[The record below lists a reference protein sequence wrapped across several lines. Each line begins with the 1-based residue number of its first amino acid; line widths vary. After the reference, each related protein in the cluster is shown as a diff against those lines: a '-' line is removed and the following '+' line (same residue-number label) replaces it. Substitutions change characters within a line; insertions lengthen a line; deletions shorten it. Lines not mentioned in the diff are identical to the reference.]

1 MLGILDRIRCT
12 WGLMG
17 ASWRVLLANK
27 SLLVFPLFS
36 GLASIVVIASFW
48 YPLARVFPNGMGA
61 ENAPAASEAARY
73 AVVFAFYLCNYFVI
87 IFFNSAL
94 VACAMVG
101 MHGGKL
107 TVGDGLRMA
116 GSRLPAI
123 FGWALVSATVGLVL
137 RIIEDRSE
145 TVGKIM
151 SSLLGTAWTMVTF
164 LAVPVLV
171 VEKRG
176 PFEAFKRSASLL
188 KRTWGEQ
195 IAGHFAFGIVFF
207 LLALPAFVIVFS
219 VLGLSGGAGGPL
231 VIALFVALAIYILTL
246 AMVQSALHSIF
257 RAALYLYAINGEA
270 PSGFGRS
277 DLLRGAVG
285 SR

>member
-1 MLGILDRIRCT
+1 MRGVLERIRCT
-12 WGLMG
+12 WGIMG

-27 SLLVFPLFS
+27 PLLVFPLFS

-48 YPLARVFPNGMGA
+48 YPLAHAFPDGIVA
-61 ENAPAASEAARY
+61 EDAPAASEAARY
-73 AVVFAFYLCNYFVI
+73 AVIFAFYLCNYFVI

-94 VACAMVG
+94 IACAMVG
-101 MHGGKL
+101 MHGGRL
-107 TVGDGLRMA
+107 SVGDGLKMA
-116 GSRLPAI
+116 GSRLPTI
-123 FGWALVSATVGLVL
+123 FGWALVSATVGLIL
-137 RIIEDRSE
+137 RVIEERSE
-145 TVGKIM
+145 TAGKIV

-176 PFEAFKRSASLL
+176 PFDAFKRSASLL

-195 IAGHFAFGIVFF
+195 IVGNFGFSIVFF
-207 LLALPAFVIVFS
+207 LLALPAFAIVFS
-219 VLGLSGGAGGPL
+219 VAALSGGVGGPL
-231 VIALFVALAIYILTL
+231 VIGLVVALAVYLLTL

-257 RAALYLYAINGEA
+257 RAALYLYAVNGEA

-277 DLLRGAVG
+277 DLLQGAVG
-285 SR
+285 RR